1 MYDFNG
7 MLRKLFNSK
16 VRAFLCAGDSV
27 FALQALRFQ
36 MDKDLKEKNELDNN
50 AEAADSSKTGEAS
63 VSSDT
68 NKISKKDAAKRG
80 FKNPFSGMP
89 KKTLIRII
97 AIAAAAVV
105 AVVALTL
112 GLRIQLREFRTLQL
126 GNSGNKVFP

>member
-7 MLRKLFNSK
+7 MLRKLFNSE

-68 NKISKKDAAKRG
+68 NKISKKDG
-80 FKNPFSGMP
+80 NVVDDH
-89 KKTLIRII
+89 
-97 AIAAAAVV
+97 AI
-105 AVVALTL
+105 
-112 GLRIQLREFRTLQL
+112 
-126 GNSGNKVFP
+126 